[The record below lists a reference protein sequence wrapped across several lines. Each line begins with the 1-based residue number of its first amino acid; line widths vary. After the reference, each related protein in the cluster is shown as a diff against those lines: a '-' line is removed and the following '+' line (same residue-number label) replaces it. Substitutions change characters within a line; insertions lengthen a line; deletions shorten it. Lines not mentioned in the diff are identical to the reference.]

1 MTKGILSSKFLELA
15 GFTIENL
22 PGAVFWIDSKGEIE
36 LANATASKRL
46 GYAVEELTSMSFLD
60 ICPDLSGKDWGDLWE
75 KIRKE
80 KVVNTELHH
89 KRKNGEIF
97 PVLIKSNF
105 VNFQGKEY
113 SVSIAL
119 DISKRVEA
127 EESIRV
133 QNKLLNDTINSLTH
147 PFYVIDAKTYNII
160 LANKASGF
168 HNFKGR
174 ITCHELTHAS
184 DKPCDGKDHIC
195 PVAEIKRTDK
205 PFTVQHIHKDLDGN
219 DTHFE
224 IHAYP
229 IHNSEGEIEKIIEY
243 SIDITDRK
251 KADDDLLKA
260 LKEVKR
266 LKNQLEAEN
275 VYLQNEIKTDHNFE
289 EIISNSKE
297 FNEVLNQ
304 VQQVASTE
312 ASVLILGETGTGKEL
327 LARAVHNISK
337 RRHRPLVK
345 VNCATLPANLIESE
359 LFGHE
364 KGAFT
369 GAHSRKI
376 GRFELANKGTLF
388 LDEIGDLPL
397 ELQTKL
403 LRVLQEGEFER
414 LGSSQTTKVDVRI
427 IAATNVNLEEAI
439 DEKKF
444 RSDLYYRLNVFPITI
459 PPLRKRRDDIPVLVN
474 HFVKKYALKN
484 GKNIRIVPQRA
495 LNALKTYN
503 WPGNIRELENI
514 IERGTIISQG
524 DQLELGDWMPSSS
537 PSRSGHKSM
546 ALRDHEKEHILEVL
560 EMTAWRVSGEQGAA
574 KVLDIKPTTLE
585 ARMKKLGIVRKK

>member
-1 MTKGILSSKFLELA
+1 MTKGILSSKFHELA

-36 LANATASKRL
+36 LANATASERL
-46 GYAVEELTSMSFLD
+46 GYTVAELTSMSFLD
-60 ICPDLSGKDWGDLWE
+60 ISPDFLGKDWSELWE

-80 KVVNTELHH
+80 KVVNTELSH

-105 VNFQGKEY
+105 VKFQGKEY

-119 DISKRVEA
+119 DISKRIEA
-127 EESIRV
+127 ENNIRI

-147 PFYVIDAKTYNII
+147 PFYVIDAKTYNVI

-168 HNFKGR
+168 NNFKGR

-195 PVAEIKRTDK
+195 PVAEIKRTNK
-205 PFTVQHIHKDLDGN
+205 AFTVQHIHKDMDGN
-219 DTHFE
+219 DTHIE
-224 IHAYP
+224 VHAYP

-260 LKEVKR
+260 SQEVKR

-275 VYLQNEIKTDHNFE
+275 VYLQNEIKIDHNFE

-484 GKNIRIVPQRA
+484 GKNIRVVPQRT
-495 LNALKTYN
+495 LNALKAYN

-514 IERGTIISQG
+514 IERGTIISQE
-524 DQLELGDWMPSSS
+524 DQLELGDWMPSSTS
-537 PSRSGHKSM
+537 SQSGHKSM
-546 ALRDHEKEHILEVL
+546 ALRDHEKEYILEVL
-560 EMTAWRVSGEQGAA
+560 EMTGWRVSGEQGAA

-585 ARMKKLGIVRKK
+585 ARMRKLGIVRKK

>member
-36 LANATASKRL
+36 LANITASKRL
-46 GYAVEELTSMSFLD
+46 GYTVTELTSMSFLD
-60 ICPDLSGKDWGDLWE
+60 ICHDLSGKDWSELWE

-127 EESIRV
+127 EKSIRV

-147 PFYVIDAKTYNII
+147 PFYVIDAKTFNVI
-160 LANKASGF
+160 LANKSSGF
-168 HNFKGR
+168 NNFKGR

-184 DKPCDGKDHIC
+184 DKPCDGKNHTC
-195 PVAEIKRTDK
+195 PVAEIKRTNN
-205 PFTVQHIHKDLDGN
+205 PFTVQHIHKDIDGN

-224 IHAYP
+224 VHAYP
-229 IHNSEGEIEKIIEY
+229 IHNSEGEIEKVIEY

-260 LKEVKR
+260 LKEVKH
-266 LKNQLEAEN
+266 LKNQLQAEN

-289 EIISNSKE
+289 EIISKSIE
-297 FNEVLNQ
+297 FNKVLNQ

-484 GKNIRIVPQRA
+484 SRDIRVVPQRV
-495 LNALKTYN
+495 LNALKAYN

-524 DQLELGDWMPSSS
+524 DQLELGDWITSSS
-537 PSRSGHKSM
+537 PVRSGHKSM

-560 EMTAWRVSGEQGAA
+560 EMTGWRVSGEQGAA

>member
-1 MTKGILSSKFLELA
+1 MTQGILSSKFLELA
-15 GFTIENL
+15 RFTIENL

-36 LANATASKRL
+36 LANTTASKRL
-46 GYAVEELTSMSFLD
+46 GFSVEELTSMSFLN
-60 ICPDLSGKDWGDLWE
+60 ICPDLSGKEWSALWE
-75 KIRKE
+75 KIRTE
-80 KVVNTELHH
+80 KVVNTETSH
-89 KRKNGEIF
+89 KRKSGEVF

-105 VNFQGKEY
+105 VQFQGKEY

-127 EESIRV
+127 EKSIRI

-147 PFYVIDAKTYNII
+147 PFYVIDAKNYNII

-184 DKPCDGKDHIC
+184 DKPCDGKNHIC
-195 PVAEIKRTDK
+195 PVEEIKRTGK
-205 PFTVQHIHKDLDGN
+205 PYTVEHIHKDMDGN
-219 DTHFE
+219 EAYFE
-224 IHAYP
+224 VHAYP
-229 IHNSEGEIEKIIEY
+229 IHNSGGEIENIIEY
-243 SIDITDRK
+243 SIDISDRK
-251 KADDDLLKA
+251 KADDNLLKA
-260 LKEVKR
+260 LEEVKR

-289 EIISNSKE
+289 EIISKSKE

-312 ASVLILGETGTGKEL
+312 ASVLVLGETGTGKEL

-414 LGSSQTTKVDVRI
+414 LGSSQTMKVDVRI

-439 DEKKF
+439 HEKKF

-459 PPLRKRRDDIPVLVN
+459 PPLRNRRDDIPVLVN
-474 HFVKKYALKN
+474 HFVKKYSLKN
-484 GKNIRIVPQRA
+484 GKDIRMVPQRVI
-495 LNALKTYN
+495 NALKSYN

-514 IERGTIISQG
+514 IERGSIISQG

-537 PSRSGHKSM
+537 PAQSGQKSL
-546 ALRDHEKEHILEVL
+546 ALRDHEREHILEVL
-560 EMTAWRVSGEQGAA
+560 EMTNWRVSGAQGAA
-574 KVLDIKPTTLE
+574 KVLDIKATTLE